1 MEKLWQVW
9 GLASPFLTLGDFP
22 LLARSW
28 SVETPRLR
36 TPRPCCSV
44 STPSTSLTRCTSLQ
58 TCVHTLP
65 PALPLP
71 TQLPTSFLLG
81 TLGGGRGHFPPG
93 SAMPS
98 PLSQVTLCALPRSQV
113 LILADGDP
121 SSFVSRQL
129 PFLNSLRRVED
140 QATVYIFENQACSM
154 PITDPSELRKLLHQ

>member
-1 MEKLWQVW
+1 MVC
-9 GLASPFLTLGDFP
+9 GDP
-22 LLARSW
+22 QAKDTKALL
-28 SVETPRLR
+28 
-36 TPRPCCSV
+36 
-44 STPSTSLTRCTSLQ
+44 Q
-58 TCVHTLP
+58 CVHSIYIPNKVHIPADLRSHPTLP
-65 PALPLP
+65 PCLSLLSSQHP
-71 TQLPTSFLLG
+71 SFWEHW
-81 TLGGGRGHFPPG
+81 GGGRGHFPPG